1 MPDSDSN
8 DITRSHVQLAHG
20 SIIGHYRIIER
31 IGAGG
36 MGEVYLAEDTELTRK
51 VALKFL
57 PLHLCHDPE
66 CRARFKR
73 EAQAAARLGHA
84 NIVAIH
90 EVGEYRNRPF
100 FSMEFVDGTPLDRMI
115 SAGLLE
121 EQRAV
126 DLALGICNGLRKAHE
141 SGVIHRDIKPSNII
155 VDRDGVPRLLDF
167 GLAAV
172 RDSDNLTQT
181 GSTLGTVGYMS
192 PEQVA
197 GEAADARSDLFS
209 LGVVLYE
216 MLAGTNPFRRDNQAA
231 TLRAICDDRPDPIA
245 RRRAGTSAELER
257 IIGKLL
263 EKSPKVRYQNV
274 TDVVYDLQ
282 ALAKRSPSGDLMR
295 PPDPSVAVLPF
306 ANLSA
311 DPEQEYFCDGMSEEI
326 INALSHLENIRVI
339 ARTSA
344 FAFKGKH
351 EDVRDIGRQLGV
363 EHLLEGSVR
372 KAGKRLRITAQLI
385 KVADGSHLW
394 SERYDRDMEDVFAIQ
409 DEISLAIVD
418 RLKIKLLGDEK
429 ANLVRNRAYDIE
441 AYNLYLQGRFY
452 WNKRTPQ
459 ELKKALEYFERAIEK
474 APDFAAAYA
483 GMADTY
489 SMLNQARE
497 LSPAEAFPKAKAM
510 ALKALERDKL
520 LAEAHVS
527 LAYIAYMYDWDWPK
541 AECEFK
547 RAIELNPGY
556 ATTHQWYSQYLGLM
570 KRTSQSAEEMQTA
583 QTLDP
588 LSLIIKISA
597 AFFLCEQG
605 ELTQAEEQCQRIL
618 SMDRDF
624 VIVHWALGIIYE
636 RRGLHDQ
643 AIGEYLK
650 YETAIGLFDP
660 PALEELRATYGES
673 GWEGYWRK
681 HVDLL
686 IQLAGQRYVSAYSI
700 VQDYARLDEVDPAF
714 VWLEKAYEQ
723 HDPGLLDLQFDPMFG
738 QLSSDR
744 RFGALLKKIG
754 LDE

>member
-1 MPDSDSN
+1 MQPDDDKTQAVTVLSKG
-8 DITRSHVQLAHG
+8 TV
-20 SIIGHYRIIER
+20 IGHYRIVEK

-36 MGEVYLAEDTELTRK
+36 MGEVYLAEDTELNRK

-57 PLHLCHDPE
+57 SPHLCQDAH

-73 EAQAAARLGHA
+73 EAQAAAKLGHS
-84 NIVAIH
+84 NIVAVH
-90 EVGEYRNRPF
+90 EVGEHQNRPF
-100 FSMEFVDGTPLDRMI
+100 FAMEFVEGRSLDKI
-115 SAGLLE
+115 VAAGRLDEGKVIELT
-121 EQRAV
+121 
-126 DLALGICNGLRKAHE
+126 LGICNGLRKAHE

-155 VDRDGVPRLLDF
+155 VDRDNVPRVLDF

-172 RDSDNLTQT
+172 LDCDGLTQT

-197 GEAADARSDLFS
+197 GQAADARSDLFS

-216 MLAGTNPFRRDNQAA
+216 MVAGVNPFRRDNQAA
-231 TLRAICDDRPDPIA
+231 TLRAICDARPDPVA
-245 RRRAGTSAELER
+245 RRRTGISTELER

-263 EKSPKVRYQNV
+263 EKSPEVRYQ
-274 TDVVYDLQ
+274 TAADVVGDLR
-282 ALAKRSPSGDLMR
+282 ALAKRSPGTDLKLT
-295 PPDPSVAVLPF
+295 PDPSIAVLPF

-372 KAGKRLRITAQLI
+372 KAGKRLRITAQLV
-385 KVADGSHLW
+385 KASDGSHLW
-394 SERYDRDMEDVFAIQ
+394 SERYDREMEDVFAIQ

-418 RLKIKLLGDEK
+418 RLKIKLFGDEEAILARK
-429 ANLVRNRAYDIE
+429 RAYDLE

-459 ELKKALEYFERAIEK
+459 ELKKALEFFERAIERD
-474 APDFAAAYA
+474 PDFALAYA

-489 SMLNQARE
+489 SMLNQVWE
-497 LSPAEAFPKAKAM
+497 LSPAEAFPKAKSM
-510 ALKALERDKL
+510 ALKALEKDEL
-520 LAEAHVS
+520 LGEAHAS
-527 LAYIAYMYDWDWPK
+527 LGYIAYVYDWDWPK
-541 AECEFK
+541 AESEFK

-556 ATTHQWYSQYLGLM
+556 ASAHQWYSQCLELM
-570 KRTSQSAEEMQTA
+570 NRKEQSAEEIEKA
-583 QTLDP
+583 QTFDP
-588 LSLIIKISA
+588 LSLIIRISA
-597 AFFLCEQG
+597 AWFHCEQG
-605 ELTQAEEQCQRIL
+605 EFAQAEEQCRTTL

-624 VIVHWALGIIYE
+624 WVVHFVLGSIYE

-643 AIGEYLK
+643 AIGEYLEC
-650 YETAIGLFDP
+650 ETAIGFFDP
-660 PALEELRATYGES
+660 QALEALRTALEQS
-673 GWEGYWRK
+673 GWQGYWQK
-681 HVDLL
+681 HLL
-686 IQLAGQRYVSAYSI
+686 LLKLLAGHRYISPYVMA
-700 VQDYARLDEVDPAF
+700 QDYARLDELDLAF
-714 VWLEKAYEQ
+714 EWLEKAYEQ
-723 HDPGLLDLQFDPMFG
+723 HDPGLLDLQFDAMSSRLG
-738 QLSSDR
+738 SDR
-744 RFGALLKKIG
+744 RFAALLKKMG